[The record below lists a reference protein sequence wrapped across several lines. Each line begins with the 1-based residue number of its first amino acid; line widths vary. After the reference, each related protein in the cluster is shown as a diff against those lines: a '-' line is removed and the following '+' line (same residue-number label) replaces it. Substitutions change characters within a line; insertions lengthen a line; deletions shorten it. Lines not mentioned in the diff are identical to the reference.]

1 MKVLFD
7 LRPKNIVMM
16 QKTKISIFRLLV
28 MLLFGA
34 CAFIAIFSM
43 IFMGV
48 RLSEINDEMAAMERE
63 NSRVTEDSFRIAS
76 TLGTMRQLRDTVRS
90 YLDFAKQELP
100 TVEFLSFLEGSVP
113 RGLKITNIEIR
124 QNGVAMRGTAL
135 TDQDII
141 DFAANLG
148 RMTSLV
154 TKVDVPVTTHTQAPN
169 GRNMLSQFSLT
180 CSLRPMSEIAEEHDL
195 LISGG
200 GAAGEAGAGR

>member
-16 QKTKISIFRLLV
+16 QKTRISIFRLLV

-48 RLSEINDEMAAMERE
+48 RLSEISDEMAAMASE
-63 NSRVTEDSFRIAS
+63 NVRVTEDSFRISS
-76 TLGTMRQLRDTVRS
+76 TLGTMRQIRDTVRS
-90 YLDFAKQELP
+90 YIDFAKQELP
-100 TVEFLSFLEGSVP
+100 TVEFLSFLEGAVP
-113 RGLKITNIEIR
+113 SGLKITSIEIR
-124 QNGVAMRGTAL
+124 QNGVGMRGTAL

-154 TKVDVPVTTHTQAPN
+154 TKVDVPVTTHTQAPK

-180 CSLRPMSEIAEEHDL
+180 CSLRPMSDIAEEHDL
-195 LISGG
+195 LIPGG
-200 GAAGEAGAGR
+200 AAAGEAGVGR